1 MKIIKYHK
9 PIPPYYKLDSKGSHT
24 SYKVSE
30 ESKLFYET
38 FKKSFLNDEVITF
51 GWKENEWP
59 NLYDKYLNK
68 LLKDLESNYFQHKDL
83 NLFTQQYV
91 NIKKYFDIHT
101 RWDFYEYFVEFLISI
116 NEFEEAFKEWVR
128 LREEEWEG
136 WNKDFTFRDSELY
149 SLIRFEGFLNKS
161 LIDGYFINKI
171 ASKGNQLTKFGK
183 RNIDAVHMVVTTLIN
198 ESTKVSF
205 FAQFYENYSTELDY
219 YTKKRITFPLDYY
232 EKYFQHNR
240 VSKGNWKWLTQSPE
254 NLNIG
259 KPILKNGRASSL
271 VVISA
276 IRNESS
282 RLLREAE
289 NEYRIIIGAKKIGEG
304 WISETEL
311 YYRIKIHFKDIE
323 VIHHGRPK
331 WLGRQH
337 FDIWI
342 PEMNVAIEYQGQQ
355 HDNPVEFFGG
365 EEAFKKN
372 IKRDLLKKKKCIE
385 NNCSL
390 IEVRP
395 GYNLDEVIKEIN
407 QSIGGD
413 LKTV

>member
-24 SYKVSE
+24 SYKMSE

-38 FKKSFLNDEVITF
+38 FKKSFLNNEVITF
-51 GWKENEWP
+51 GWKENVWP
-59 NLYDKYLNK
+59 NYYDKYLNK

-83 NLFTQQYV
+83 ELFTQQYV
-91 NIKKYFDIHT
+91 NIKKNFDVHT
-101 RWDFYEYFVEFLISI
+101 RWNIYEHFVEFLITI
-116 NEFEEAFKEWVR
+116 NDFEEAFKEWIR

-136 WNKDFTFRDSELY
+136 LNIDFTYRDSEIY
-149 SLIRFEGFLNKS
+149 SLIRFEGLLNKS
-161 LIDGYFINKI
+161 LIDGYLINRI

-183 RNIDAVHMVVTTLIN
+183 RNIDSVHKVVTTLIN
-198 ESTKVSF
+198 ESTNLSF
-205 FAQFYENYSTELDY
+205 FEQFYKNYSIETDY
-219 YTKKRITFPLDYY
+219 NPKKRATFPLEHY
-232 EKYFQHNR
+232 EKFFQHNKA
-240 VSKGNWKWLTQSPE
+240 SKNSWKWLTQSPE
-254 NLNIG
+254 NIHNG
-259 KPILKNGRASSL
+259 SPMLKNGRATPWIVL
-271 VVISA
+271 SA

-289 NEYRIIIGAKKIGEG
+289 NEYRVIIGAKKIGEG

-323 VIHHGRPK
+323 VVHHGRPE

-342 PEMNVAIEYQGQQ
+342 PELNVAVEYQGKQ

-372 IKRDLLKKKKCIE
+372 IKRDILKKKKCID
-385 NNCSL
+385 NNCLL

-395 GYNLDEVIKEIN
+395 GYILEEVIEEIKE
-407 QSIGGD
+407 SI
-413 LKTV
+413 